1 MKLSKILLSLLLG
14 IFLILTIYFIYI
26 DNYIYAFISLL
37 LFLMASLSLAKYV
50 KITDDPNKAF
60 KKRIKKILKTYDS
73 ILVEIETLPKLSDK
87 KIIKASSFRD
97 MVNAEYELRKPIY
110 FFLQEHAIDFILLNK
125 LSAYTFTMNET
136 EEFLSELDIYLAE
149 KRKEEEAAEKEFNT
163 IDSLDETTV
172 IKLDNLKEYIVSPL
186 KKNKK
191 KKEEEYDEPK
201 DYKFFVGFE
210 KILEDLEKQ

>member
-26 DNYIYAFISLL
+26 GNYIYAFISLI
-37 LFLMASLSLAKYV
+37 LFLMASLALAKYV

-97 MVNAEYELRKPIY
+97 IVNAEYELRKPIY

-136 EEFLSELDIYLAE
+136 EELLSELDIYLAE